1 MPSNMPDA
9 RAINEALR
17 RAREMQSRS
26 APQREPEP
34 TPPPAPSEPEPMP
47 DPTPQKANEPSIQ
60 PPQPA
65 RKSTSPLDFLMQ
77 DKERT
82 LILALLILL
91 SAEGNNTELL
101 FALMY
106 LLI

>member
-1 MPSNMPDA
+1 MPNNMPDT

-26 APQREPEP
+26 APAPEASE
-34 TPPPAPSEPEPMP
+34 PAPQPE
-47 DPTPQKANEPSIQ
+47 
-60 PPQPA
+60 PQPA
-65 RKSTSPLDFLMQ
+65 APAPPENKQEMKPQPSGKHISPLDLLLK
-77 DKERT
+77 DRERT

-91 SAEGNNTELL
+91 SSEDSNTELL

>member
-1 MPSNMPDA
+1 MANNMPDTH
-9 RAINEALR
+9 AINEALR

-26 APQREPEP
+26 APAPAPPEPPEPPEP
-34 TPPPAPSEPEPMP
+34 TPEAPPSESPPEP
-47 DPTPQKANEPSIQ
+47 K
-60 PPQPA
+60 PA
-65 RKSTSPLDFLMQ
+65 ARRASPLDALLK
-77 DKERT
+77 DRERT

-91 SAEGNNTELL
+91 SSEGANTELL

>member
-9 RAINEALR
+9 RAVNEALR
-17 RAREMQSRS
+17 RAREMQNRS
-26 APQREPEP
+26 QAQIAPADSMPTEQKPEEKPETPSSPVTTMQR
-34 TPPPAPSEPEPMP
+34 
-47 DPTPQKANEPSIQ
+47 
-60 PPQPA
+60 
-65 RKSTSPLDFLMQ
+65 TSPLDLLLK

-91 SAEGNNTELL
+91 SSEGNNTELL

>member
-9 RAINEALR
+9 RTVNEALR
-17 RAREMQSRS
+17 RAREMQNRSR
-26 APQREPEP
+26 
-34 TPPPAPSEPEPMP
+34 TPAAVPSEPEPVPEAPQAESKTVPAAPMA
-47 DPTPQKANEPSIQ
+47 QKA
-60 PPQPA
+60 
-65 RKSTSPLDFLMQ
+65 SPLDVLLK

-91 SAEGNNTELL
+91 SSEGNNTELL

>member
-9 RAINEALR
+9 RTVNEALR
-17 RAREMQSRS
+17 RAREMQNRSRTPAVVPSES
-26 APQREPEP
+26 APAA
-34 TPPPAPSEPEPMP
+34 PPAE
-47 DPTPQKANEPSIQ
+47 QKAT
-60 PPQPA
+60 PA
-65 RKSTSPLDFLMQ
+65 AAAVQKASPLDVLLK

-91 SAEGNNTELL
+91 SSEGNNTELL

>member
-1 MPSNMPDA
+1 MPNNMPDA

-17 RAREMQSRS
+17 RAREMQSHAAQT
-26 APQREPEP
+26 APAPDREPAPEADRKP
-34 TPPPAPSEPEPMP
+34 PQERQSAQTPPAQSGR
-47 DPTPQKANEPSIQ
+47 S
-60 PPQPA
+60 
-65 RKSTSPLDFLMQ
+65 SPLDLLLQ

-91 SAEGNNTELL
+91 SGEGGNTELL

>member
-9 RAINEALR
+9 RTVNEALR
-17 RAREMQSRS
+17 RAREMQNRSRT
-26 APQREPEP
+26 PPEPLHEPEHTHVESKSEP
-34 TPPPAPSEPEPMP
+34 GYAPPASPPSI
-47 DPTPQKANEPSIQ
+47 PQK
-60 PPQPA
+60 
-65 RKSTSPLDFLMQ
+65 KTSPLDLLLK
-77 DKERT
+77 DKDRT

-91 SAEGNNTELL
+91 SSEGDNTELL

>member
-1 MPSNMPDA
+1 MPNNMPDA

-17 RAREMQSRS
+17 RAREMQSHATAQT
-26 APQREPEP
+26 APAPNREP
-34 TPPPAPSEPEPMP
+34 APEA
-47 DPTPQKANEPSIQ
+47 DQK
-60 PPQPA
+60 PPQERQSA
-65 RKSTSPLDFLMQ
+65 QSGRSSPLDLLLQ

-91 SAEGNNTELL
+91 SGEGGNTELL

>member
-9 RAINEALR
+9 KTVNEALR
-17 RAREMQSRS
+17 RAREMQNRSRT
-26 APQREPEP
+26 PPEP
-34 TPPPAPSEPEPMP
+34 LPEQEQTHTEPGDAPPASPPSV
-47 DPTPQKANEPSIQ
+47 PQKKA
-60 PPQPA
+60 
-65 RKSTSPLDFLMQ
+65 SPLDLLLK
-77 DKERT
+77 DKDRT

-91 SAEGNNTELL
+91 SSEGDNTELL

>member
-1 MPSNMPDA
+1 MPNNMPDA

-17 RAREMQSRS
+17 RTREMQSRAEPAAQ
-26 APQREPEP
+26 APPAQEAAPEPEP
-34 TPPPAPSEPEPMP
+34 AQARQSAQHPSPPASGGG
-47 DPTPQKANEPSIQ
+47 A
-60 PPQPA
+60 
-65 RKSTSPLDFLMQ
+65 SPLDLLLK

-91 SAEGNNTELL
+91 SGEGGNTELL

>member
-1 MPSNMPDA
+1 MPNNMPDA

-17 RAREMQSRS
+17 RAREMQSH
-26 APQREPEP
+26 AAAQA
-34 TPPPAPSEPEPMP
+34 PPAQSGR
-47 DPTPQKANEPSIQ
+47 S
-60 PPQPA
+60 
-65 RKSTSPLDFLMQ
+65 SPLDLLLQ

-91 SAEGNNTELL
+91 SGEGGNTELL

>member
-9 RAINEALR
+9 RTVNEALR
-17 RAREMQSRS
+17 RAREMQNRSRT
-26 APQREPEP
+26 PPEPLPEPEQTHAEP
-34 TPPPAPSEPEPMP
+34 GVAPPASPPSV
-47 DPTPQKANEPSIQ
+47 PQKKA
-60 PPQPA
+60 
-65 RKSTSPLDFLMQ
+65 SPLDLLLK
-77 DKERT
+77 DKDRT

-91 SAEGNNTELL
+91 SSEGDNTELL

>member
-1 MPSNMPDA
+1 MPNNMPDT

-17 RAREMQSRS
+17 RAREMQARS
-26 APQREPEP
+26 APAPQE
-34 TPPPAPSEPEPMP
+34 PPAPEPKPDPEPVP
-47 DPTPQKANEPSIQ
+47 EPAQ
-60 PPQPA
+60 RRAEPA
-65 RKSTSPLDFLMQ
+65 EKTASGQGSLIDTLLR

-91 SAEGNNTELL
+91 SGEGGNTELL

>member
-1 MPSNMPDA
+1 MPNNMPDA

-26 APQREPEP
+26 EAPAQPQAENAPEHKP
-34 TPPPAPSEPEPMP
+34 DAPAQPAPSSAAE
-47 DPTPQKANEPSIQ
+47 S
-60 PPQPA
+60 PPA
-65 RKSTSPLDFLMQ
+65 SLLDHLMQ

-91 SAEGNNTELL
+91 SGEGGNTELL

>member
-1 MPSNMPDA
+1 MPNTTPDI
-9 RAINEALR
+9 RAVNEALR

-26 APQREPEP
+26 APQPIEPL
-34 TPPPAPSEPEPMP
+34 PSEPSIPQEPVHNQP
-47 DPTPQKANEPSIQ
+47 LPAPRPAEKA
-60 PPQPA
+60 A
-65 RKSTSPLDFLMQ
+65 SPLDILLK

-82 LILALLILL
+82 LILVLLILL
-91 SAEGNNTELL
+91 SSEGNNTELL

>member
-1 MPSNMPDA
+1 MANNMPDTH
-9 RAINEALR
+9 AINEALR

-26 APQREPEP
+26 APAPAPPEP
-34 TPPPAPSEPEPMP
+34 PEPPPEAPPPESPPEP
-47 DPTPQKANEPSIQ
+47 K
-60 PPQPA
+60 PA
-65 RKSTSPLDFLMQ
+65 ARRASPLDALLK
-77 DKERT
+77 DRERT

-91 SAEGNNTELL
+91 SSEGANTELL

>member
-1 MPSNMPDA
+1 MPNTMPDI
-9 RAINEALR
+9 RAVNEALR

-26 APQREPEP
+26 APPPKAPSPPEP
-34 TPPPAPSEPEPMP
+34 PILHESVHNQPLPAPRPAE
-47 DPTPQKANEPSIQ
+47 KA
-60 PPQPA
+60 A
-65 RKSTSPLDFLMQ
+65 SPLDILLK

-82 LILALLILL
+82 LILVLLILL
-91 SAEGNNTELL
+91 SSEGNNTELL

>member
-1 MPSNMPDA
+1 MPNNMPDA

-17 RAREMQSRS
+17 RAREMQSHAAAQA
-26 APQREPEP
+26 APAPDREP
-34 TPPPAPSEPEPMP
+34 APEA
-47 DPTPQKANEPSIQ
+47 DQK
-60 PPQPA
+60 PPQERQSA
-65 RKSTSPLDFLMQ
+65 QSGRSSPLDLLLQ

-91 SAEGNNTELL
+91 SGEGGNTELL

>member
-1 MPSNMPDA
+1 MPNNMPDA

-17 RAREMQSRS
+17 RAREMQSHAA
-26 APQREPEP
+26 APAPAREP
-34 TPPPAPSEPEPMP
+34 APEA
-47 DPTPQKANEPSIQ
+47 DRK
-60 PPQPA
+60 PPQERQSA
-65 RKSTSPLDFLMQ
+65 QSGRSSPLDLLLQ

-91 SAEGNNTELL
+91 SGEGGNTELL

>member
-1 MPSNMPDA
+1 MPNNMPDA

-17 RAREMQSRS
+17 RAREMQSHAAAQA
-26 APQREPEP
+26 APAREPAPEADRKP
-34 TPPPAPSEPEPMP
+34 PQERQSAQAPPAQSGR
-47 DPTPQKANEPSIQ
+47 S
-60 PPQPA
+60 
-65 RKSTSPLDFLMQ
+65 SPLDLLLQ

-91 SAEGNNTELL
+91 SGEGGNTELL

>member
-1 MPSNMPDA
+1 MPNNMPDT

-26 APQREPEP
+26 APAPE
-34 TPPPAPSEPEPMP
+34 ASEPEP
-47 DPTPQKANEPSIQ
+47 Q
-60 PPQPA
+60 PAAPAPPENKQEMKPQPSG
-65 RKSTSPLDFLMQ
+65 KHISPLDLFLK
-77 DKERT
+77 DRERT

-91 SAEGNNTELL
+91 SSEDSNTELL

>member
-1 MPSNMPDA
+1 MPNNMPDA

-17 RAREMQSRS
+17 RAREMQSHAAAQA
-26 APQREPEP
+26 APAPDREPAPEADQKP
-34 TPPPAPSEPEPMP
+34 PQERQAAQAPPAQSGR
-47 DPTPQKANEPSIQ
+47 S
-60 PPQPA
+60 
-65 RKSTSPLDFLMQ
+65 SPLDLLLQ

-91 SAEGNNTELL
+91 SGEGGNTELL

>member
-9 RAINEALR
+9 RTVNEALR
-17 RAREMQSRS
+17 RAREMQNRSRTP
-26 APQREPEP
+26 AAVPPEPEP
-34 TPPPAPSEPEPMP
+34 APEAPQTERQTLPAAPMA
-47 DPTPQKANEPSIQ
+47 QKA
-60 PPQPA
+60 
-65 RKSTSPLDFLMQ
+65 SPLDVLLK

-91 SAEGNNTELL
+91 SSEGNNTELL

>member
-26 APQREPEP
+26 ASPHIPEPPPPSPEPENAQENAPQQTDTPESVSAQP
-34 TPPPAPSEPEPMP
+34 T
-47 DPTPQKANEPSIQ
+47 
-60 PPQPA
+60 
-65 RKSTSPLDFLMQ
+65 RKSSSPLDFLMQ

-91 SAEGNNTELL
+91 SGEGKNTELL

>member
-1 MPSNMPDA
+1 MPNNMPDT

-17 RAREMQSRS
+17 RAREMQARS
-26 APQREPEP
+26 AQAPEP
-34 TPPPAPSEPEPMP
+34 APEPQPEPAPETPAPPEAPAE
-47 DPTPQKANEPSIQ
+47 TKPQ
-60 PPQPA
+60 
-65 RKSTSPLDFLMQ
+65 STAHRASPLDLLLK
-77 DKERT
+77 DRERT

-91 SAEGNNTELL
+91 SSEGANTELL

>member
-17 RAREMQSRS
+17 RAREMQTRS
-26 APQREPEP
+26 AVPPEP
-34 TPPPAPSEPEPMP
+34 QKEEPSSAPESKPLPPPKKQA
-47 DPTPQKANEPSIQ
+47 
-60 PPQPA
+60 
-65 RKSTSPLDFLMQ
+65 SPLGVFLQ

-82 LILALLILL
+82 LILALLLLL
-91 SAEGNNTELL
+91 STEKNNTELL

-106 LLI
+106 LLM

>member
-1 MPSNMPDA
+1 MPSNMPDI
-9 RAINEALR
+9 RAVNEALR
-17 RAREMQSRS
+17 RAREMQRRS
-26 APQREPEP
+26 APP
-34 TPPPAPSEPEPMP
+34 PPPATSPPPPPPEPKP
-47 DPTPQKANEPSIQ
+47 EPL
-60 PPQPA
+60 PPPEPIRPA
-65 RKSTSPLDFLMQ
+65 SKGESAPALDLFLK

-91 SAEGNNTELL
+91 SGEGNNTELL

>member
-26 APQREPEP
+26 APAAPPDPEP
-34 TPPPAPSEPEPMP
+34 APKPVQQAE
-47 DPTPQKANEPSIQ
+47 
-60 PPQPA
+60 PQPSSA
-65 RKSTSPLDFLMQ
+65 PASPPSAPASPLDLLLK
-77 DKERT
+77 DRERT

-91 SAEGNNTELL
+91 SGEGGNTELL

>member
-1 MPSNMPDA
+1 MPNNMPDA

-17 RAREMQSRS
+17 RAREMQSHAA
-26 APQREPEP
+26 APAPAREPAPEADQKP
-34 TPPPAPSEPEPMP
+34 PQERQAAQAPPAQSGR
-47 DPTPQKANEPSIQ
+47 S
-60 PPQPA
+60 
-65 RKSTSPLDFLMQ
+65 SPLDLLLQ

-91 SAEGNNTELL
+91 SGEGGNTELL

>member
-17 RAREMQSRS
+17 RAREMQNRS
-26 APQREPEP
+26 ASQPKPEP
-34 TPPPAPSEPEPMP
+34 SDSPLPAGQEITVAPPQDPSH
-47 DPTPQKANEPSIQ
+47 QSIQ
-60 PPQPA
+60 RA
-65 RKSTSPLDFLMQ
+65 DKTGSPLDFLLQ

-82 LILALLILL
+82 LILVLLLLL
-91 SAEGNNTELL
+91 SSEPNNTEL
-101 FALMY
+101 FFVLMY

>member
-1 MPSNMPDA
+1 MPNNMPDA

-17 RAREMQSRS
+17 RAREMQSHAA
-26 APQREPEP
+26 APAPAREP
-34 TPPPAPSEPEPMP
+34 APEA
-47 DPTPQKANEPSIQ
+47 DQK
-60 PPQPA
+60 PPQERPA
-65 RKSTSPLDFLMQ
+65 QSGRSSPLDLLLQ

-91 SAEGNNTELL
+91 SGEGGNTELL